1 VDGRLYPDTIN
12 ADGSV
17 RAVDPEQ
24 DLRAEHLAVTLRPS
38 TRPSRSDGDAVAA
51 GGAGTANAE
60 LQSMVAHQNVVVVS
74 KDGTR
79 TTADQLLVDSKD
91 GHNNL
96 KLLGQPY
103 ATIVDK
109 TNTLQGPIIEI
120 FPDSQQLQIVGPGRM
135 KGVQQDKDAAAGT
148 PAARPIDITWQ
159 RGMSF
164 DGRANVVDVTGQV
177 VAVTVD
183 AEGAKNT
190 ARSERVRMLLA
201 DAAPTTK
208 PSGAVTQ
215 PTVAVALATSQ
226 PSTRPSK
233 NANNAMASKTVRHI
247 TFDENA
253 TVSSE
258 SWGEDGTLLRRT
270 HLEASTLRY
279 DLLAKQ
285 MDVPVPGRMIVED
298 HRPATT
304 QPKGEARPASATAD
318 GMGGGG
324 RGKTAFQWTQSFTY
338 DEAQHRAVMRG
349 DERNPVV
356 VVHQDDS
363 PKAQMF
369 RLTGNV
375 VTAELESVQVGGATT
390 QATQASG
397 SAIAA
402 EGPTTKP
409 KEPQQRMQLRRVT
422 ADGRL
427 VFTAPGTEIRS
438 EHMEFD
444 PTTHWLVARGGDR
457 GMVDFALANQG
468 GGSRMAEEVQYNT
481 DSGEVKSTRVMVRM
495 R

>member
-1 VDGRLYPDTIN
+1 MIL
-12 ADGSV
+12 
-17 RAVDPEQ
+17 
-24 DLRAEHLAVTLRPS
+24 
-38 TRPSRSDGDAVAA
+38 
-51 GGAGTANAE
+51 
-60 LQSMVAHQNVVVVS
+60 
-74 KDGTR
+74 
-79 TTADQLLVDSKD
+79 
-91 GHNNL
+91 
-96 KLLGQPY
+96 
-103 ATIVDK
+103 
-109 TNTLQGPIIEI
+109 
-120 FPDSQQLQIVGPGRM
+120 
-135 KGVQQDKDAAAGT
+135 
-148 PAARPIDITWQ
+148 
-159 RGMSF
+159 
-164 DGRANVVDVTGQV
+164 
-177 VAVTVD
+177 VD
-183 AEGAKNT
+183 AE
-190 ARSERVRMLLA
+190 
-201 DAAPTTK
+201 PTTK
-208 PSGAVTQ
+208 PASVGGATTQVT
-215 PTVAVALATSQ
+215 AGAGAAKGAT
-226 PSTRPSK
+226 TRPLK
-233 NANNAMASKTVRHI
+233 NPNSAMASKTVRHI
-247 TFDENA
+247 SFDENA

-258 SWGEDGTLLRRT
+258 TWGEDGALLRRT

-318 GMGGGG
+318 GGMGGAGG

-338 DEAQHRAVMRG
+338 DEAQHHAVMRG

-390 QATQASG
+390 QAAQASG
-397 SAIAA
+397 SAVAA
-402 EGPTTKP
+402 TGPTTKP

-444 PTTHWLVARGGDR
+444 PMTHWLVARGGER

-468 GGSRMAEEVQYNT
+468 GGSRMAEEVRYNT
-481 DSGEVKSTRVMVRM
+481 DSGEVKSTKVMVRM
-495 R
+495 GR